1 MGTGE
6 RFSIGKVHEL
16 LGERTGRVLGAIS
29 ESLRKR
35 AGKALGVMAAA
46 ALVVSGCA
54 APTPCN
60 AEQQEQENPT
70 ADTQTD
76 SEGNPDLD
84 WQVID
89 RGCRDNSNCE
99 PGERPNTTVAK
110 ACDGTT
116 LLYRYSDDYFYQG
129 GFTAVSNSPECGYI
143 PPTAENSPTPTAEAT
158 PTPASGE

>member
-1 MGTGE
+1 MGKGE
-6 RFSIGKVHEL
+6 GLSIGKVH
-16 LGERTGRVLGAIS
+16 

-35 AGKALGVMAAA
+35 AGEVLGVIAGA

-89 RGCRDNSNCE
+89 RGCRDNSDCE
-99 PGERPNTTVAK
+99 PGERPNATVAK

-116 LLYRYSDDYFYQG
+116 LLYRYSDYFNQG
-129 GFTAVSNSPECGYI
+129 GLTAIPNSPECGGT
-143 PPTAENSPTPTAEAT
+143 PSASENSPAPTAETT
-158 PTPASGE
+158 PTPANGN

>member
-6 RFSIGKVHEL
+6 GLSIGKVHEL
-16 LGERTGRVLGAIS
+16 L
-29 ESLRKR
+29 RKR
-35 AGKALGVMAAA
+35 TGKALGVIAAA

-54 APTPCN
+54 VPTPCN

-84 WQVID
+84 WKIVD
-89 RGCRDNSNCE
+89 VGCRQDNCE
-99 PGERPNTTVAK
+99 TGESPEDSVIAR

-116 LLYRYSDDYFYQG
+116 LLYRYYEPYKG
-129 GFTAVSNSPECGYI
+129 GLTAIPNSPECGYI
-143 PPTAENSPTPTAEAT
+143 PPTAENSPAPTAEAT
-158 PTPASGE
+158 PTPANGN

>member
-6 RFSIGKVHEL
+6 GLSIGN
-16 LGERTGRVLGAIS
+16 IN

-35 AGKALGVMAAA
+35 AGSALGVMAAA

-54 APTPCN
+54 APTSETKP
-60 AEQQEQENPT
+60 AGTEQGQEN
-70 ADTQTD
+70 TQTD
-76 SEGNPDLD
+76 SKGNPDLD
-84 WQVID
+84 WKLVD
-89 RGCRDNSNCE
+89 AGCGRDCE
-99 PGERPNTTVAK
+99 EGELLGKISK

-116 LLYRYSDDYFYQG
+116 LLYSYRLYDKQG
-129 GFTAVSNSPECGYI
+129 SITAIPNSPECGYI

>member
-1 MGTGE
+1 MGKGE
-6 RFSIGKVHEL
+6 GFSIGN
-16 LGERTGRVLGAIS
+16 IN

-35 AGKALGVMAAA
+35 AGELLVFITGIALAA
-46 ALVVSGCA
+46 SGCA

-84 WQVID
+84 WKIVD
-89 RGCRDNSNCE
+89 VGCRQDNCE
-99 PGERPNTTVAK
+99 TGESPGDSVIAR

-116 LLYRYSDDYFYQG
+116 LLYRYYEPYKG
-129 GFTAVSNSPECGYI
+129 GLTAIPNSPECGYT
-143 PPTAENSPTPTAEAT
+143 PPTAENSPAPTAEAT

>member
-6 RFSIGKVHEL
+6 GLSIGKVHEL
-16 LGERTGRVLGAIS
+16 L
-29 ESLRKR
+29 RK
-35 AGKALGVMAAA
+35 K
-46 ALVVSGCA
+46 ALVVIAGIALAASGCA

-76 SEGNPDLD
+76 SEDNSDLD

-89 RGCRDNSNCE
+89 RGCRDNSDCE
-99 PGERPNTTVAK
+99 PGERPNATVAK

-116 LLYRYSDDYFYQG
+116 LLYRYSEYFNQG
-129 GFTAVSNSPECGYI
+129 GLTAIPNSPECGGT
-143 PPTAENSPTPTAEAT
+143 PSASENSPAPTAETT
-158 PTPASGE
+158 PTPASGN